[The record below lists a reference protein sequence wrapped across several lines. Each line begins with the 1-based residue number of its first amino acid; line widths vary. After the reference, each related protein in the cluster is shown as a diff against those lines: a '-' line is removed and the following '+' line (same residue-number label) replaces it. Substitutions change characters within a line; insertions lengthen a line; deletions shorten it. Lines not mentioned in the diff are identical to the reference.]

1 VVESSALL
9 KRRTP
14 KGYRGFESLPHRS
27 LEWRCQSEQT
37 SFALANSDPT
47 SSDPTLPV
55 TSGAV
60 RVVGGYEIEGE
71 LGRGG
76 MGVVFRAWQRKLK
89 RLVALKMLTGY
100 YGPPEL
106 KRFFAEAETAA
117 ALHHNHIVHIY
128 DVGEHEGAPFFAME
142 FVEGGSLAD
151 RLRGGQMTP
160 REAAQF
166 LIPVAR
172 ALDFAHKHNVVHRDM
187 KPGNILIDPQGVPK
201 VTDFGIAKRL
211 TAESALTLSGAVIG
225 TPVYM
230 APEQARGTSRDVGA
244 AADIYSLGAILY
256 EMLAGRPPFLPDE
269 SETSIIVRVA
279 TENPVSPAWHR
290 PGIPRDLETIC
301 LKCLAKEPGDRY
313 PDAGAVADD
322 LLKFLEDQPILTRR
336 VSRMFRRGRR
346 RIAAVVGLVVLFALG
361 SLLFPG
367 IRSRLANPAS
377 SQATVAAAPE
387 KSIAVLPFENLSA
400 NQENSFFADGV
411 QDEILM
417 NLAKVADLKVI
428 SRTSVMQYRNTATR
442 NLPEIAQALKVAHV
456 LVGSVQRAGS
466 RVRVSAQLID
476 ARTDAH
482 LWAEHYDR
490 PLDDVFAIQSEIA
503 KTIAEQLRAKLS
515 PVEKA
520 AIEQPPTVNLEA
532 YDFYNQAKAIIA
544 TSAFG
549 AGFGDKLA
557 EAARL
562 LDQAIAKD
570 PKFVAAYCDLALV
583 HDFAY
588 FSGVDH
594 TPARLALAEKAV
606 ETALRLRPD
615 SGEAHLAQ
623 ARHFYQGY
631 LEYEKA
637 LAELMIASRTLPND
651 PRVFELSGYIIR
663 RQGHQEEGLRNLQR
677 AVELDPRNFAT
688 LQQIALS
695 YEALRRYSEMTD
707 ALDRALA
714 IVPNDLDTKISRA
727 QAELDWKADTQP
739 LHKTIDGML
748 ATQPTVAGNFADSW
762 LYLSLCEHDFAAAER
777 ALAALGDH
785 TFGPDAILFSAKYG
799 QGLIARL
806 RGDSAGAQ
814 AALTAARAQQEKV
827 LIEQADYGP
836 AVCVLG
842 VIDAMLGRKED
853 AIREGRRAV
862 DLLPMERDALNSV
875 RVREFLAVIYAWTGE
890 KDLACEQLEAVT
902 KLPASASYGQLK
914 LHPYWDPL
922 RGDGRFEKIVAKFT
936 PK

>member
-1 VVESSALL
+1 M
-9 KRRTP
+9 
-14 KGYRGFESLPHRS
+14 
-27 LEWRCQSEQT
+27 
-37 SFALANSDPT
+37 
-47 SSDPTLPV
+47 PV
-55 TSGAV
+55 TSGSA
-60 RVVGGYEIEGE
+60 RIIGGYEIEGE

-76 MGVVFRAWQRKLK
+76 MGVVYRAWQRKLN

-117 ALHHNHIVHIY
+117 ALHHNNIVHVY

-142 FVEGGSLAD
+142 YVEGGSLAD
-151 RLRGGQMTP
+151 RLRAGTLP
-160 REAAQF
+160 AQETAQL

-172 ALDFAHKHNVVHRDM
+172 ALDFAHNHNVVHRDM
-187 KPGNILIDPQGVPK
+187 KPANVLLDPQGVPK

-211 TAESALTLSGAVIG
+211 TAESALTLSGAIIG

-230 APEQARGTSRDVGA
+230 APEQARGTSRDVGG

-256 EMLAGRPPFLPDE
+256 EMLCGRPPFLPEE
-269 SETSIIVRVA
+269 SDTSIMVRVA

-290 PGIPRDLETIC
+290 PGVSRDLETIC

-313 PDAGAVADD
+313 ASAAAVADD
-322 LLKFLEDQPILTRR
+322 LQRFLDDRPILTRR
-336 VSRMFRRGRR
+336 VSRVLRRGPRR
-346 RIAAVVGLVVLFALG
+346 LAAIIAIIALLALG
-361 SLLFPG
+361 IFLFPYA
-367 IRSRLANPAS
+367 RSKFEKSAGATAPA
-377 SQATVAAAPE
+377 VAPE

-411 QDEILM
+411 QDEILT

-428 SRTSVMQYRNTATR
+428 SRTSVMQYRTTASR

-456 LVGSVQRAGS
+456 LIGSVQRAS
-466 RVRVSAQLID
+466 NRVRVSAQLID

-515 PVEKA
+515 PGEKA

-532 YDFYNQAKAIIA
+532 YDYYNQAKALIA

-549 AGFGDKLA
+549 TGFGDKLVQ
-557 EAARL
+557 AAHL
-562 LDQAIAKD
+562 LDEAIAKD
-570 PKFVAAYCDLALV
+570 PNFLFAYCDLALV

-588 FSGVDH
+588 FSGLDH
-594 TPARLALAEKAV
+594 TPARLALADKAV
-606 ETALRLRPD
+606 QSALRLRPD

-623 ARHFYQGY
+623 AMHLYQGY
-631 LEYEKA
+631 LEHDRA
-637 LAELMIASRTLPND
+637 LAELTIASRTLPND
-651 PRVFELSGYIIR
+651 PRIFELSGYIIR
-663 RQGHQEEGLRNLQR
+663 RKGRQEEGLRSLER
-677 AVELDPRNFAT
+677 ALELDPRNFAT

-695 YEALRRYSEMTD
+695 YEGLRRYPEMVGV
-707 ALDRALA
+707 LDRALA
-714 IVPNDLDTKISRA
+714 IVPNDIDTRITRA
-727 QAELDWKADTQP
+727 QAHLDWQADPRP
-739 LHKTIDGML
+739 LHTAIDALL
-748 ATQPTVAGNFADSW
+748 AEQPAAASAFAESW
-762 LYLSLCEHDFAAAER
+762 LYLALCERDFVAADR

-785 TFGPDAILFSAKYG
+785 TYGPDAIQLNRKFGEA
-799 QGLIARL
+799 LVARS
-806 RGDSAGAQ
+806 RGDTAGAQ
-814 AALTAARAQQEKV
+814 TAFAAARAQQLEKV
-827 LIEQADYGP
+827 MAAEGEWAP
-836 AVCVLG
+836 ALTVLG
-842 VIDAMLGRKED
+842 LIDAGLGRKED
-853 AIREGRRAV
+853 ALREGRRAV
-862 DLLPMERDALNSV
+862 EILPLERDSLNGV
-875 RVREFLAVIYAWTGE
+875 RVREFLAIIYAWTGE

-902 KLPASASYGQLK
+902 KIPASASYGQLR

-922 RGDGRFEKIVAKFT
+922 RGDARFEKIVAGFA

>member
-1 VVESSALL
+1 MPL
-9 KRRTP
+9 T
-14 KGYRGFESLPHRS
+14 GG
-27 LEWRCQSEQT
+27 
-37 SFALANSDPT
+37 
-47 SSDPTLPV
+47 
-55 TSGAV
+55 GV
-60 RVVGGYEIEGE
+60 RVIGGYEIEGE

-76 MGVVFRAWQRKLK
+76 MGVVFRAWQRKLN

-117 ALHHNHIVHIY
+117 ALHHANIVHIY

-142 FVEGGSLAD
+142 YVEGGSLAD
-151 RLRGGQMTP
+151 RLRAGTLSA
-160 REAAQF
+160 RETAQL

-172 ALDFAHKHNVVHRDM
+172 ALDFAHKNNVVHRDM
-187 KPGNILIDPQGVPK
+187 KPANVLLDPQGVPK

-211 TAESALTLSGAVIG
+211 TAESGLTLSGAIIG

-230 APEQARGTSRDVGA
+230 APEQARGTSRDVAA

-256 EMLAGRPPFLPDE
+256 EMLAGRPPFLPEE
-269 SETSIIVRVA
+269 SDTSIVVRVA
-279 TENPVSPAWHR
+279 TETPVSPAWHR
-290 PGIPRDLETIC
+290 PGVARDLETIC

-313 PDAGAVADD
+313 ASAAAVADD
-322 LLKFLEDQPILTRR
+322 LQRFLDDRPILTRR
-336 VSRMFRRGRR
+336 VSRVLRGGRR
-346 RIAAVVGLVVLFALG
+346 RVAAIIAILALLAFG
-361 SLLFPG
+361 ILLFPSV
-367 IRSRLANPAS
+367 RSRLGKFTVPSAPAP
-377 SQATVAAAPE
+377 VAPE

-411 QDEILM
+411 QDEILT
-417 NLAKVADLKVI
+417 NLAKIADLKVI
-428 SRTSVMQYRNTATR
+428 SRTSVMQYRNTASR
-442 NLPEIAQALKVAHV
+442 NLPEIGQALKVAHV
-456 LVGSVQRAGS
+456 LVGSVQRAGD

-515 PVEKA
+515 PGEKA

-532 YDFYNQAKAIIA
+532 YDYYNQAKAIIA
-544 TSAFG
+544 TSASG
-549 AGFGDKLA
+549 AGFGDRLA
-557 EAARL
+557 QAASL
-562 LDQAIAKD
+562 LDQAVAKD
-570 PKFVAAYCDLALV
+570 PNFVLAYCALAGV

-588 FSGVDH
+588 ISGVDH

-606 ETALRLRPD
+606 QSALRLRPD

-623 ARHFYQGY
+623 AQHLYQGY

-637 LAELMIASRTLPND
+637 LAELTIASRTLPND
-651 PRVFELSGYIIR
+651 PRVFEYSGYIIR
-663 RQGHQEEGLRNLQR
+663 RRGHQEEGLRKLER

-688 LQQIALS
+688 LQQVALS
-695 YEALRRYSEMTD
+695 YEALRRYPEMVD

-714 IVPNDLDTKISRA
+714 IVPNNTDTKIWRA
-727 QAELDWKADTQP
+727 QAELDWQADTRP
-739 LHKTIDGML
+739 LHSAIEALL
-748 ATQPTVAGNFADSW
+748 AAQPAAAATFADNW
-762 LYLSLCEHDFAAAER
+762 LYLALCERDFPAAER
-777 ALAALGDH
+777 ALAALGEH
-785 TFGPDAILFSAKYG
+785 TYGPDAILFSPKFG
-799 QGLIARL
+799 QGFVARL
-806 RGDSAGAQ
+806 RGDSSAAQ
-814 AALTAARAQQEKV
+814 AAFSAARAQQEKV
-827 LIEQADYGP
+827 IAAQGDYGP
-836 AVCVLG
+836 ALCVLG
-842 VIDAMLGRKED
+842 MIDAALGRKED

-862 DLLPMERDALNSV
+862 ELLPVEREALNSV
-875 RVREFLAVIYAWTGE
+875 RAREFLAIIYAWTGE

-902 KLPASASYGQLK
+902 KFPASASYGQLR

-922 RGDGRFEKIVAKFT
+922 RGDARFEKIVAGFA

>member
-1 VVESSALL
+1 MARQLTGPALAV
-9 KRRTP
+9 
-14 KGYRGFESLPHRS
+14 
-27 LEWRCQSEQT
+27 LEQRIDPEQT
-37 SFALANSDPT
+37 AIALPNSDPT

-55 TSGAV
+55 TSGGV
-60 RVVGGYEIEGE
+60 RIVGGYEIEGE

-76 MGVVFRAWQRKLK
+76 MGVVFRAWRRKLN

-117 ALHHNHIVHIY
+117 ALHHTNIVHIY

-142 FVEGGSLAD
+142 YIEGGSLAD
-151 RLRGGQMTP
+151 RLRAGTMT
-160 REAAQF
+160 AQETARF

-172 ALDFAHKHNVVHRDM
+172 ALDFAHQNRVVHRDM

-230 APEQARGTSRDVGA
+230 APEQARGTSRDVGG

-269 SETSIIVRVA
+269 SDTSIMVRVA
-279 TENPVSPAWHR
+279 TETPVSPAWHK
-290 PGIPRDLETIC
+290 PGVPRDLETIC
-301 LKCLAKEPGDRY
+301 LKCLAKEPAERY
-313 PDAGAVADD
+313 PSAAAVADD
-322 LLKFLEDQPILTRR
+322 LQRFLDHEPILTRR
-336 VSRMFRRGRR
+336 VSRVFRRGRR
-346 RIAAVVGLVVLFALG
+346 RVGVIIGVVGVVLLG
-361 SLLFPG
+361 IFLFPYA
-367 IRSRLANPAS
+367 RNKLANVS
-377 SQATVAAAPE
+377 TTNVAAPE

-411 QDEILM
+411 QDEILTD
-417 NLAKVADLKVI
+417 LAKIADLKVI
-428 SRTSVMQYRNTATR
+428 SRTSVMQYRNTASR

-456 LVGSVQRAGS
+456 LVGSVQRAND
-466 RVRVSAQLID
+466 RVRVTAQLID

-482 LWAEHYDR
+482 LWAEHYDGK
-490 PLDDVFAIQSEIA
+490 LDDVFAIQSQIA

-515 PVEKA
+515 AGEKA
-520 AIEQPPTVNLEA
+520 AIEQPPTINLEA
-532 YDFYNQAKAIIA
+532 YDYYNQAKAIIA

-549 AGFGDKLA
+549 TGFGDKLR

-562 LDQAIAKD
+562 LDQAVAKD
-570 PKFVAAYCDLALV
+570 PDFVSAYCNLAGV

-588 FSGVDH
+588 FSGTDH

-606 ETALRLRPD
+606 QNAIRLRPE

-623 ARHFYQGY
+623 AQHLYQGY

-637 LAELMIASRTLPND
+637 LAELTIAGRTLPND
-651 PRVFELSGYIIR
+651 PRVFELAGYIIR
-663 RQGHQEEGLRNLQR
+663 RQGRQEEGLHKLER

-695 YEALRRYSEMTD
+695 YEALRRYQEMTD

-714 IVPNDLDTKISRA
+714 IVPNDVDTKISRA
-727 QAELDWKADTQP
+727 QAELDWKADTKP
-739 LHKTIDGML
+739 LHSAIDALL
-748 ATQPTVAGNFADSW
+748 ASQPAAAVNFADNW
-762 LYLSLCEHDFAAAER
+762 LFLALCERDFAAADR
-777 ALAALGDH
+777 ALTALGDH
-785 TFGPDAILFSAKYG
+785 NYGPDAILFSSKFA
-799 QGLIARL
+799 QGMVARL
-806 RGDSAGAQ
+806 RGDSAAAQ
-814 AALTAARAQQEKV
+814 AAFLAAREHQEKV
-827 LIEQADYGP
+827 IRDQGDYAP
-836 AVCVLG
+836 SICVMG
-842 VIDAMLGRKED
+842 MIDAALGRKDD
-853 AIREGRRAV
+853 ALREGRQAV
-862 DLLPMERDALNSV
+862 ELLPLERDALNSV
-875 RVREFLAVIYAWTGE
+875 RVREFLAIIYAWTGE

-902 KLPASASYGQLK
+902 KLPASASYGYLR

-922 RGDGRFEKIVAKFT
+922 RGDPRFEKIVAGFA

>member
-1 VVESSALL
+1 M
-9 KRRTP
+9 
-14 KGYRGFESLPHRS
+14 
-27 LEWRCQSEQT
+27 
-37 SFALANSDPT
+37 
-47 SSDPTLPV
+47 PV
-55 TSGAV
+55 TGGGS
-60 RVVGGYEIEGE
+60 RIIGGYEIEGE

-76 MGVVFRAWQRKLK
+76 MGVVYRAWQRKLN

-117 ALHHNHIVHIY
+117 ALHHANIVHIY

-142 FVEGGSLAD
+142 HVEGGSLAD
-151 RLRGGQMTP
+151 RLRTGTP
-160 REAAQF
+160 TAQETAQL

-172 ALDFAHKHNVVHRDM
+172 ALDFAHENNVVHRDM
-187 KPGNILIDPQGVPK
+187 KPANILLDPQGVPK

-211 TAESALTLSGAVIG
+211 TAESALTLSGAIIG

-256 EMLAGRPPFLPDE
+256 EMLAGRPPFLPEE
-269 SETSIIVRVA
+269 SDTSIMVRVA

-290 PGIPRDLETIC
+290 PGVPRDLETVC
-301 LKCLAKEPGDRY
+301 LKCLAKEPGERY
-313 PDAGAVADD
+313 ASAAAVADD
-322 LLKFLEDQPILTRR
+322 LQRFLDDRPILTRR
-336 VSRMFRRGRR
+336 VSRIMRRGRR
-346 RIAAVVGLVVLFALG
+346 QMGMIIAIVVLVALG
-361 SLLFPG
+361 IFLFPYL
-367 IRSRLANPAS
+367 RSRLGILGASNPA
-377 SQATVAAAPE
+377 AVAPE
-387 KSIAVLPFENLSA
+387 KSIAVLPFENLST

-411 QDEILM
+411 QDEILT

-428 SRTSVMQYRNTATR
+428 SRTSVMQYRNTASR

-456 LVGSVQRAGS
+456 LVGSVQRAS
-466 RVRVSAQLID
+466 NRVRVTAQLID
-476 ARTDAH
+476 ARTDTH

-515 PVEKA
+515 PGEKA
-520 AIEQPPTVNLEA
+520 AIEQPPTINLEA
-532 YDFYNQAKAIIA
+532 YDYYNQAKAIIA

-562 LDQAIAKD
+562 LDEAVAKD
-570 PKFVAAYCDLALV
+570 PNFVIAYCNLAGV

-588 FSGVDH
+588 FTGVDH

-606 ETALRLRPD
+606 QNALRLRPD
-615 SGEAHLAQ
+615 GGEAHLAQ
-623 ARHFYQGY
+623 AQHLYQGY

-637 LAELMIASRTLPND
+637 LAELAIAARTLPND

-663 RQGHQEEGLRNLQR
+663 REGRQEEGLRNLQR
-677 AVELDPRNFAT
+677 ALELDPRNFAT

-695 YEALRRYSEMTD
+695 YESLRRYPEMVEV
-707 ALDRALA
+707 LDRALA
-714 IVPNDLDTKISRA
+714 IVPNDIDTKISRA
-727 QAELDWKADTQP
+727 QAELDWKADARP
-739 LHKTIDGML
+739 LHNTIDALL
-748 ATQPTVAGNFADSW
+748 ASQPAAAASFADTW
-762 LYLSLCEHDFAAAER
+762 FYLALCERDPAAAER
-777 ALAALGDH
+777 ALTALGEH
-785 TFGPDAILFSAKYG
+785 TYGPDAILFSPKFG
-799 QGLIARL
+799 QGFVARL

-814 AALTAARAQQEKV
+814 AAFIAARAEQEK
-827 LIEQADYGP
+827 LIATQGEYAP
-836 AVCVLG
+836 ALCVLG
-842 VIDAMLGRKED
+842 MIDAALGRKDD
-853 AIREGRRAV
+853 AQREGRRAV
-862 DLLPMERDALNSV
+862 EMLPVERDALNSV
-875 RVREFLAVIYAWTGE
+875 RVREFLAIIYAWTGE
-890 KDLACEQLEAVT
+890 KDLACEQLEAAA
-902 KLPASASYGQLK
+902 KFPASASYGQLR

-922 RGDGRFEKIVAKFT
+922 RGDPRFEKIVAGFA

>member
-1 VVESSALL
+1 MPA
-9 KRRTP
+9 T
-14 KGYRGFESLPHRS
+14 GGG
-27 LEWRCQSEQT
+27 T
-37 SFALANSDPT
+37 
-47 SSDPTLPV
+47 
-55 TSGAV
+55 
-60 RVVGGYEIEGE
+60 RVIGGYEIEGE

-76 MGVVFRAWQRKLK
+76 MGVVFRAWQRKLN

-117 ALHHNHIVHIY
+117 ALHHANIIHVY

-142 FVEGGSLAD
+142 YVESGSLAD
-151 RLRGGQMTP
+151 RLRAGTMT
-160 REAAQF
+160 AQETAQL

-172 ALDFAHKHNVVHRDM
+172 ALDFAHKNNVVHRDM
-187 KPGNILIDPQGVPK
+187 KPANILLDPQGVPK

-211 TAESALTLSGAVIG
+211 TAESALTLSGAIIG

-256 EMLAGRPPFLPDE
+256 EMLAGRPPFLPEE
-269 SETSIIVRVA
+269 SDTSIMVRVA

-290 PGIPRDLETIC
+290 PGVARDLETIC
-301 LKCLAKEPGDRY
+301 LKCLAKEPGERY
-313 PDAGAVADD
+313 ASAAAVADD
-322 LLKFLEDQPILTRR
+322 LQRFLDDRPILTKR
-336 VSRMFRRGRR
+336 VSRVLQRGRR
-346 RIAAVVGLVVLFALG
+346 RWAAIIAIIALLALG
-361 SLLFPG
+361 VFLFPYA
-367 IRSRLANPAS
+367 RSQFGKLTASNAPA
-377 SQATVAAAPE
+377 VAPE

-411 QDEILM
+411 QDEILT

-428 SRTSVMQYRNTATR
+428 SRTSVMQYRTTATR

-456 LVGSVQRAGS
+456 LVGSVQRAS
-466 RVRVSAQLID
+466 NRVRVTAQLID

-503 KTIAEQLRAKLS
+503 KAIVEQLRAQLS
-515 PVEKA
+515 PGEKA
-520 AIEQPPTVNLEA
+520 AIEQPPTINLEA
-532 YDFYNQAKAIIA
+532 YDYYNQAKAIIA

-562 LDQAIAKD
+562 LDEAVAKD
-570 PKFVAAYCDLALV
+570 PNFVFAYCDLAGV
-583 HDFAY
+583 HDFTY

-594 TPARLALAEKAV
+594 TPARLALAAKAV
-606 ETALRLRPD
+606 QNALRLRPD

-623 ARHFYQGY
+623 AQHYYQGY

-637 LAELMIASRTLPND
+637 LAELAIASRTLPND

-663 RQGHQEEGLRNLQR
+663 RQGRQEEGVRKLER
-677 AVELDPRNFAT
+677 ALELDPRNFAT
-688 LQQIALS
+688 LEQIALS
-695 YEALRRYSEMTD
+695 YEGLRRYAKMID

-714 IVPNDLDTKISRA
+714 IVPNDIDTKISRA
-727 QAELDWKADTQP
+727 QAELDWKADARP
-739 LHKTIDGML
+739 LHNTVDAL
-748 ATQPTVAGNFADSW
+748 LSSQPAAAANFADSW
-762 LYLSLCEHDFAAAER
+762 FYLALCERDFAAADR
-777 ALAALGDH
+777 ALSALGEH
-785 TFGPDAILFSAKYG
+785 TYGPDAILFSPKFG
-799 QGLIARL
+799 QGFVAKL
-806 RGDSAGAQ
+806 RGESAGAE
-814 AALTAARAQQEKV
+814 AAFIAARAQQEK
-827 LIEQADYGP
+827 LIASQGEYAP
-836 AVCVLG
+836 ALCVLG
-842 VIDAMLGRKED
+842 MIDAALGRKDD
-853 AIREGRRAV
+853 AVREGRRAV
-862 DLLPMERDALNSV
+862 ELLPVERDALNSV

-890 KDLACEQLEAVT
+890 KDLACEQLEAAT
-902 KLPASASYGQLK
+902 KFPASASYGQLR

-922 RGDGRFEKIVAKFT
+922 RGNPRFEKIVAGFA

>member
-1 VVESSALL
+1 MPATGG
-9 KRRTP
+9 RT
-14 KGYRGFESLPHRS
+14 
-27 LEWRCQSEQT
+27 
-37 SFALANSDPT
+37 
-47 SSDPTLPV
+47 
-55 TSGAV
+55 
-60 RVVGGYEIEGE
+60 RVIAGYEIEGE

-76 MGVVFRAWQRKLK
+76 MGVVYRAWQRKLN

-117 ALHHNHIVHIY
+117 ALHHTNIVHIY

-142 FVEGGSLAD
+142 HVEGGSLAD
-151 RLRGGQMTP
+151 RLRAGTLTP
-160 REAAQF
+160 QETARL

-172 ALDFAHKHNVVHRDM
+172 ALDFAHRNNVVHRDM
-187 KPGNILIDPQGVPK
+187 KPANILLDPQGVPK

-211 TAESALTLSGAVIG
+211 AAESALTLSGAIIG

-269 SETSIIVRVA
+269 SDTSIVVRVA

-290 PGIPRDLETIC
+290 PGVPRDLETIC
-301 LKCLAKEPGDRY
+301 LKCLAKEPGQRY
-313 PDAGAVADD
+313 PSANAVADD
-322 LLKFLEDQPILTRR
+322 LQRFVDHEPILTRR
-336 VSRMFRRGRR
+336 VSRVLQRGPSR
-346 RIAAVVGLVVLFALG
+346 LFAIIGVVAILALG
-361 SLLFPG
+361 LFLFPSM
-367 IRSRLANPAS
+367 RSRLGKSTAP
-377 SQATVAAAPE
+377 TTPAAPLE

-411 QDEILM
+411 QDEVLT

-428 SRTSVMQYRNTATR
+428 SRTSVMQYRTTASR

-456 LVGSVQRAGS
+456 LVGSVQRAS
-466 RVRVSAQLID
+466 NRVRVTAQLID

-503 KTIAEQLRAKLS
+503 KAIVEQLRAKLS
-515 PVEKA
+515 PGEKA
-520 AIEQPPTVNLEA
+520 AIEQQPTINLEA
-532 YDFYNQAKAIIA
+532 YDYYNQAKAIVA

-562 LDQAIAKD
+562 LDEAVAKD
-570 PKFVAAYCDLALV
+570 PNFVLAYCELAGV
-583 HDFAY
+583 HDFTY

-606 ETALRLRPD
+606 QNALRLRPD
-615 SGEAHLAQ
+615 SGEAHLARAQ
-623 ARHFYQGY
+623 HLYQGY

-637 LAELMIASRTLPND
+637 LAELALASRTLPND

-663 RQGHQEEGLRNLQR
+663 RQGRQEEGLRQLER

-688 LQQIALS
+688 LQQTALS
-695 YEALRRYSEMTD
+695 YEGLRRYPEMTA

-714 IVPNDLDTKISRA
+714 IVPNDIDTRISRA
-727 QAELDWKADTQP
+727 QAELDWKADTRP
-739 LHKTIDGML
+739 LHQTIDAL
-748 ATQPTVAGNFADSW
+748 LSSQPTAAGNFADNW
-762 LYLSLCEHDFAAAER
+762 LYLALCERDFPAAAR
-777 ALAALGDH
+777 ALAALGEH
-785 TFGPDAILFSAKYG
+785 NFGPDAILFSPKFCEG
-799 QGLIARL
+799 FVARV
-806 RGDSAGAQ
+806 RGDADAAQ
-814 AALTAARAQQEKV
+814 AAFAAAREQQEKV
-827 LIEQADYGP
+827 IATQGEYGP
-836 AVCVLG
+836 ALCVLG
-842 VIDAMLGRKED
+842 VIDAALGRKED
-853 AIREGRRAV
+853 ALREGRRAV
-862 DLLPMERDALNSV
+862 ELLPFERDALNSV
-875 RVREFLAVIYAWTGE
+875 RVREFLAVIYAWIGE
-890 KDLACEQLEAVT
+890 KDLACEQLEAAT
-902 KLPASASYGQLK
+902 KLPASASYGQLR

-922 RGDGRFEKIVAKFT
+922 RGDPRFEKIVARFAPAAMK
-936 PK
+936 